1 MDHNKFYF
9 CSTGNKMC
17 HRYRQR
23 YRFIFCA
30 PCYVCKVVRRFSH
43 IHRRVICS

>member
-1 MDHNKFYF
+1 MNYNKFYF
-9 CSTGNKMC
+9 CETGNKYC
-17 HRYRQR
+17 RHKQPSA
-23 YRFIFCA
+23 FCT